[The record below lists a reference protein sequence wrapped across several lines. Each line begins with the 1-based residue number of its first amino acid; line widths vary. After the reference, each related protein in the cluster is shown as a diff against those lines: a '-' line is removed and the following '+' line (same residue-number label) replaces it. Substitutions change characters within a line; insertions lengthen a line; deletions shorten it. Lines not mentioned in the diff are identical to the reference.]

1 MISPSR
7 VFQVLRR
14 EYLARVKN
22 KAFLL
27 TTIMVPLFLVGYLLF
42 LPLLFTGSGPEKLR
56 IAVVDVSTGL
66 GASIA
71 EALGKAEEP
80 SFEVSE
86 VLTASQ
92 AGERFR
98 KVLNQRI
105 IDWKLDGYLVLEP
118 GEGLKAEAVYYA
130 RETGNIVLTSRLQS
144 VLREALLRD
153 ALEGSGM
160 DLEKIQRTQR
170 AGLDTVSVT
179 REGEE
184 EGGFELAFFSTL
196 AFSMLLYTAV
206 LINGQGMAVV
216 LVEEKSSRLIEV
228 VLGAVTALEFMTG
241 KIAGVLLSGLTQLGV
256 WVGCALI
263 GVLYLL
269 PAFASAGPSMF
280 SLDQV
285 LNIEIIIYFSVFFIL
300 GYILYSTVFAA
311 LAVTCNSVEELSQA
325 LMPAILPFIL
335 AFLGTFYAV
344 MNPSSAAT
352 RAMSLF
358 PPFTPLVMLARI
370 NVLEPPLWEILLSI
384 FLLVLTIGLA
394 VWITSKVFSF
404 ALLMYGKR
412 MTFPEMIRMI
422 KQSR

>member
-1 MISPSR
+1 MISFSR
-7 VFQVLRR
+7 IYQVMRR

-22 KAFLL
+22 KAFVL

-42 LPLLFTGSGPEKLR
+42 LPLLFTTTGPGSLT

-66 GASIA
+66 GDSIA
-71 EALGKAEEP
+71 DALGDSAEP
-80 SFEVSE
+80 SFTISE
-86 VLTASQ
+86 VLTSSS
-92 AGERFR
+92 AGENFR
-98 KVLNQRI
+98 KVMNRRI
-105 IDWKLDGYLVLEP
+105 LDGKIDGYLVLKP
-118 GEGLKAEAVYYA
+118 GEGVKAEAVYYA
-130 RETGNIVLTSRLQS
+130 RETGNIMLTSRLQAE
-144 VLREALLRD
+144 LRGELLKD
-153 ALEGSGM
+153 ALEGSGL
-160 DLEKIQRTQR
+160 DVEQIQRTQR
-170 AGLDTVSVT
+170 AGLETVSVT
-179 REGEE
+179 EEGEE
-184 EGGFELAFFSTL
+184 EGGFEVAFFSTL
-196 AFSMLLYTAV
+196 AFCMLLYTAV

-228 VLGAVTALEFMTG
+228 VLGAVTSLEFMTG

-256 WVGCALI
+256 WVGCALV
-263 GVLYLL
+263 GVLYML
-269 PAFASAGPSMF
+269 PALASAGPSMF
-280 SLDQV
+280 SLDKV
-285 LNIEIIIYFSVFFIL
+285 LNIEIIVYFSIFFVL

-384 FLLVLTIGLA
+384 LLLVLTIGLA

-412 MTFPEMIRMI
+412 MTFPEMVRMI
-422 KQSR
+422 KQAR

>member
-1 MISPSR
+1 MMSFSR
-7 VFQVLRR
+7 VYQILRR

-22 KAFLL
+22 KAFVL
-27 TTIMVPLFLVGYLLF
+27 TTIMVPLFMVGYLVF
-42 LPLLFTGSGPEKLR
+42 LPLLFTGSGPARLR
-56 IAVVDVSTGL
+56 IIVVDVSTGL
-66 GASIA
+66 GDSLA
-71 EALGKAEEP
+71 ESLEKVEEP
-80 SFEVSE
+80 SFEISE
-86 VLTASQ
+86 ILTASQ
-92 AGERFR
+92 AGEEFR

-105 IDWKLDGYLVLEP
+105 MDGKLDGYLVLRA
-118 GEGLKAEAVYYA
+118 GESLKAEAVYYA
-130 RETGNIVLTSRLQS
+130 RETGNIMLTSRLQS
-144 VLREALLRD
+144 ELRGVLLRD
-153 ALEGSGM
+153 VLKGT
-160 DLEKIQRTQR
+160 DVDVEKVQRTQR
-170 AGLDTVSVT
+170 AGLETVSIT
-179 REGEE
+179 KKGEE
-184 EGGFELAFFSTL
+184 EGGFELAFFSTI

-228 VLGAVTALEFMTG
+228 VLGAVTALEFMVG
-241 KIAGVLLSGLTQLGV
+241 KIAGVLFSGLTQLAV
-256 WVGCALI
+256 WVGCALV
-263 GVLYLL
+263 GLLYML
-269 PAFASAGPSMF
+269 PALSMAGPSMF

-285 LNIEIIIYFSVFFIL
+285 LNIEIIIYFSIFFIL

-335 AFLGTFYAV
+335 AFLATFYAV

-370 NVLEPPLWEILLSI
+370 NVLQPPLWEILLSI
-384 FLLVLTIGLA
+384 LLLVLTICLA
-394 VWITSKVFSF
+394 VWVTARVFSF

-412 MTFPEMIRMI
+412 MNFPEIIKMI